1 MSKWLTALLISLCC
15 FSNVQASEDVKNLL
29 QLEAHAYQLTSDIS
43 ILALQQGGDRYHQRL
58 NQTIASGDAAADKL
72 SQRWPQVSS
81 QWQQSVRFTNDQRQS
96 AADNSDVNLTNGLEA
111 VQQLL
116 YQAIDTAKSE
126 LSVEEISS
134 ESYATYEALVLLE
147 KMVAEYMFF
156 NLNVF
161 GGMAAVNT
169 QMAENA
175 ASFRDAVS
183 RMTAAEGIKQ
193 QVLRKWNFIEKTL
206 LNYNNQS
213 ATFIVMKTTDKIRE
227 MLQIT

>member
-58 NQTIASGDAAADKL
+58 NQTIASGDATADKL

-116 YQAIDTAKSE
+116 YQAIHTAKSE

-227 MLQIT
+227 MLVS

>member
-58 NQTIASGDAAADKL
+58 NQTIASGDATADKL

-116 YQAIDTAKSE
+116 YQAIHTAKSE

-134 ESYATYEALVLLE
+134 ENYATYEALVLLE

-227 MLQIT
+227 MLIS